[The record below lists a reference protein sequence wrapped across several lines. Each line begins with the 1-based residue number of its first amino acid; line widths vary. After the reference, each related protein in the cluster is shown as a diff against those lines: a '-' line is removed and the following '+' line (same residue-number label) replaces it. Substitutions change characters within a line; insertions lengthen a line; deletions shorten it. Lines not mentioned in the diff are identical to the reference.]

1 MARVYV
7 SIGSNIDRDENIRSG
22 MQLLEKKYGKLTL
35 SSVYD
40 SESVG
45 FDGDDFYNLVAG
57 FNTDDGLFDLAEA
70 LREIED
76 RHHRD
81 RSGQRFS
88 SRTLDIDLLLYDD
101 LIVNERGV
109 RIPRDEIT
117 SSAFVLGPLA
127 EIDGSLMHPELKKT
141 VLSLWQAFDKSTQ
154 PMQRI
159 EFDW

>member
-1 MARVYV
+1 MARVYI
-7 SIGSNIDRDENIRSG
+7 SIGSNIEREQNIRSG
-22 MQLLEKKYGKLTL
+22 MQLLEKKYGKLIL

-40 SESVG
+40 SEAVG
-45 FDGDDFYNLVAG
+45 FDGNDFYNLVAG
-57 FNTDDGLFDLAEA
+57 FDTDDDLFDLALA

-88 SRTLDIDLLLYDD
+88 SRTLDIDLLLYGD

-127 EIDGSLMHPELKKT
+127 EIDGELMHPELNKT
-141 VLSLWQAFDKSTQ
+141 MFSLWQAYDKASQ

-159 EFDW
+159 EFEW

>member
-1 MARVYV
+1 MARVYI

-22 MQLLEKKYGKLTL
+22 MCSLEKKYGKLTL

-57 FNTDDGLFDLAEA
+57 FDTDDDLFELAET
-70 LREIED
+70 LRGIED
-76 RHHRD
+76 HHHRD

-88 SRTLDIDLLLYDD
+88 SRTLDIDLLLYDN

-127 EIDGSLMHPELKKT
+127 EIDGSLLHPELKKT